1 MVARE
6 GLYVANCEF
15 GKGLFAGRNFQKGE
29 WLFRFSGPVIGSA
42 AASAKGETEGNV
54 LQVGP
59 TTYID
64 LEPPGVFINHSCNPN
79 SGIRNHIEV
88 FALQSIQVGEEL
100 RFDYSTTMS
109 ERRWTMRCHCGT
121 SQCRGLITD
130 FHELPPEI
138 QERYL
143 ALGIV
148 QTFIVQEMERNSKW
162 RSIQGSTNAFPCC

>member
-79 SGIRNHIEV
+79 SGIRNNIEV

-109 ERRWTMRCHCGT
+109 ERRWTMRCH
-121 SQCRGLITD
+121 
-130 FHELPPEI
+130 
-138 QERYL
+138 
-143 ALGIV
+143 
-148 QTFIVQEMERNSKW
+148 
-162 RSIQGSTNAFPCC
+162 